1 MYNHKNI
8 ILPHTFH
15 NRVSYVSRSCLCK
28 NAERNSLNSY
38 NNKSQKKKKLNKQ
51 SRHPAYHVFCL
62 ILLLFYTIIIITH
75 KKPKAYGFQ
84 ACTTRRCRT

>member
-1 MYNHKNI
+1 MCNHKNI

-38 NNKSQKKKKLNKQ
+38 NNKSQKKKKIK
-51 SRHPAYHVFCL
+51 
-62 ILLLFYTIIIITH
+62 
-75 KKPKAYGFQ
+75 
-84 ACTTRRCRT
+84 